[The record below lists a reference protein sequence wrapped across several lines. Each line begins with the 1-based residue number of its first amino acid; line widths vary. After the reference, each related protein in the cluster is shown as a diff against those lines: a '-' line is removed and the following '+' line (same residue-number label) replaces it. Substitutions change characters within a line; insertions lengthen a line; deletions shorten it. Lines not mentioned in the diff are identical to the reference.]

1 MSTPTPPQKKQGM
14 CYCISFLRNL
24 KIIANFVG
32 PVVRQF
38 WPVCPKWGMP
48 QTIAVWSENNYYND
62 NPVGLRVPY
71 SQTNPHEYLRVPPHS
86 IFANCRDVSLVAL
99 AALRGTAVSDSLA
112 QLPWQNWLPP
122 ERLLQLLPRPRKL
135 WRFQFPPGSLNPL
148 DTKVTRSFAQSFQ
161 SLEKKIYIV
170 YESRLGLIMAHHPF
184 FSNTYS
190 NTIVDL
196 PKNRCTKKKTETTSQ
211 APCCIPPG
219 LVHWSL
225 GHRRILDSSFGWLR
239 DNATRIKWNK
249 NL

>member
-1 MSTPTPPQKKQGM
+1 M

-24 KIIANFVG
+24 KTIANFVG

-38 WPVCPKWGMP
+38 WPVCPKWIEMGYAP
-48 QTIAVWSENNYYND
+48 NNRKITND
-62 NPVGLRVPY
+62 TPVGLKILRVPY

-86 IFANCRDVSLVAL
+86 IFANCRDVSLVAP

-161 SLEKKIYIV
+161 SLGKYNIYI
-170 YESRLGLIMAHHPF
+170 YESRLGFIMANHPLF
-184 FSNTYS
+184 S

-196 PKNRCTKKKTETTSQ
+196 PKNICTKKKTETTSQ

-225 GHRRILDSSFGWLR
+225 GHRRILDSSYGGWET
-239 DNATRIKWNK
+239 TRIKWNK
-249 NL
+249 NI